1 MNIEKISS
9 LILSIFGAVI
19 VVDTILQQ
27 FFGIGTQQDNLV
39 LGYCIAFVLLTIKF
53 PNLLKKNL
61 VKIPMYIMIFQMI
74 YSVFITYIL

>member
-1 MNIEKISS
+1 MNVEKISS
-9 LILSIFGAVI
+9 LILSVFGAVI

-39 LGYCIAFVLLTIKF
+39 LGYCIAFVLLPIKF